1 MYKRGAI
8 EREQERLRR
17 NAQLYIA
24 KQKLIKNKG
33 KPMNLSDE
41 QNAAYGKIR
50 SWLKNP
56 FQKRFVLAGYAGTGK
71 STLAGVLSEELG
83 NVRFCAYTGKAA
95 NVLRNKGCSADT
107 VHGSIYKLVDED
119 RNGKPIF
126 KLDLDSDIRKAS
138 CVIVDE
144 FSMLPKEII
153 DDLEYLAKK
162 VLYLGDPFQLPP
174 VSGKCSLEP
183 DLVLTQVHRQAL
195 DSPILRAATDVREG
209 RGLGFCDW
217 GDFVYKPRRET
228 MSDEFIKADQVIVG
242 YNKTRQSWNQ
252 RFREIHGFSGVLPKK
267 GEKLICLRNNR
278 EIGLFN
284 GMIENASDDSRRLD
298 EQTCEINFGR
308 FYNLEAYSGYF
319 TGNKLPERQS
329 KEVQHFDFSYVIT
342 AHKSQGSEFDNVVVF
357 NEPIGRGEERQR
369 WQYTALTRASK
380 KCVLVEP

>member
-1 MYKRGAI
+1 MCKRRAI
-8 EREQERLRR
+8 EGEQERLRI
-17 NAQLYIA
+17 NAQIYIA

-50 SWLKNP
+50 SWLRNP

-95 NVLRNKGCSADT
+95 NVLRSKGCDADT

-119 RNGKPIF
+119 RNGKPVF
-126 KLDLDSDIRKAS
+126 RLDRDSDIGKAS

-153 DDLEYLAKK
+153 DDLESLAKK

-209 RGLGFCDW
+209 RGLSFCDW
-217 GDFVYKPRRET
+217 GDFVYKRRSET
-228 MSDEFIKADQVIVG
+228 RPEEYTKADQVIVG
-242 YNKTRQSWNQ
+242 YNKTRQAWNQ
-252 RFREIHGFSGVLPKK
+252 RFREIHGFSGVLPNR

-284 GMIENASDDSRRLD
+284 GMIENASDDCRKID
-298 EQTCEINFGR
+298 EVRCEINFGR
-308 FYNLEAYSGYF
+308 FYDLDAYSGYF
-319 TGNKLPERQS
+319 TGEKLPERQN
-329 KEVQHFDFSYVIT
+329 KEIQHFDFGNVIT
-342 AHKSQGSEFDNVVVF
+342 AHKSQGSEFDDVLVF
-357 NEPIGRGEERQR
+357 NEPIGRGVERQR
-369 WQYTALTRASK
+369 WQYTSLTRASK
-380 KCVLVEP
+380 RCVLVEP